1 MGDLGDVLSLGV
13 QEPLLAD
20 LIQSR
25 LEAAVSAAATISDA
39 GSKRVEAAT
48 RVVQLAT
55 TLAMVLRWQGLLSEA
70 IRVLEESDVDTAVK
84 VLAPLDPPLPEV
96 APVCARC
103 DCGTEYPMI
112 DDFSAPDCTCLPVV
126 TPAMTAKRNYDI
138 QMARVLRLRCMGEP
152 EELARRLASVSGAS
166 GL

>member
-1 MGDLGDVLSLGV
+1 MYLGSKFA
-13 QEPLLAD
+13 PLQTFIRGKFAPLQTF
-20 LIQSR
+20 ICIR
-25 LEAAVSAAATISDA
+25 DA
-39 GSKRVEAAT
+39 GSDSESERVEAAT

-96 APVCARC
+96 APVCAWC
-103 DCGTEYPMI
+103 DCGPEYPI

-126 TPAMTAKRNYDI
+126 TPAMTAKRNYDV
-138 QMARVLRLRCMGEP
+138 QMARVLRLRCMDDS
-152 EELARRLASVSGAS
+152 EELPVARRLVSGAS